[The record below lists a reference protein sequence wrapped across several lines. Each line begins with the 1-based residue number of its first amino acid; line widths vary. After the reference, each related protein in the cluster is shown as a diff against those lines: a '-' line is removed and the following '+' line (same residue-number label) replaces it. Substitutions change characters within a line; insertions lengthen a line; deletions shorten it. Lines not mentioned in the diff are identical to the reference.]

1 MATREDWDLSRF
13 ERYKDLID
21 DWPAFQDAMRRPL
34 PACVWANTL
43 RTQREDLADW
53 FTRCGVETT
62 PVPWNPDALRIV
74 GLPPLGNLFPFMVGL
89 CHVQEEVSLI
99 PSTALA
105 PEPGDRVLDTCAAP
119 GGKAAHAAVQMA
131 NEGTL
136 VANDRSFGRLRA
148 VRGTIDRL
156 GLTNVVVTCSNAAA
170 LTLGVGRFDKAMVDA
185 PCSSE
190 GTARKNRRVLY
201 DKPPNYAALGGLQR
215 AILQRSLE
223 LVRPGGRV
231 VYSTCTFAPEEN
243 ERVVSQALAGLT
255 FEASVVPY
263 RPEGLVCS
271 PGLTEWGDERYG
283 AQLANAV
290 RVWPHQQDTGGFF
303 VAVIERGDG

>member
-1 MATREDWDLSRF
+1 MADRDGHDLSRF
-13 ERYKDLID
+13 ERYRDLIG
-21 DWPAFQDAMRRPL
+21 DWSAFADAMRRPL
-34 PACVWANTL
+34 PACVWANPL
-43 RTQREDLADW
+43 RLNRGALAGW
-53 FTRCGVETT
+53 FDACGVQTRE
-62 PVPWNPDALRIV
+62 VPWSEDALRIV
-74 GLPPLGNLFPFMVGL
+74 GHPPLGNLFPYMTGL
-89 CHVQEEVSLI
+89 CHVQEEVSLL

-105 PEPGDRVLDTCAAP
+105 PRPGERVLDTCAAP
-119 GGKAAHAAVQMA
+119 GGKAAHAAAQMR
-131 NEGTL
+131 NQGTL

-156 GLTNVVVTCSNAAA
+156 GLTNVAVTCANAAGF
-170 LTLGVGRFDKAMVDA
+170 TLGVGRFDRAMVDA

-190 GTARKNRRVLY
+190 GTARKNRRVFF
-201 DKPPNYAALGGLQR
+201 DAAPDYAALGGLQR
-215 AILQRSLE
+215 AILKRALE

-243 ERVVSQALAGLT
+243 ERVVHQALGELG
-255 FEASVVPY
+255 FEVAVVPY

-271 PGLTEWGDERYG
+271 PGLTSWEGQEFG

-303 VAVIERGDG
+303 VAVLERGEA